1 MNLTRHFQITNS
13 VVALVLS
20 NLVTIFFAVVQI
32 WDIFEVMLVYW
43 GQSII
48 IGVFNGKRI
57 LDLKQFSTKGFRVNN
72 QPVKPT
78 RATQVSTAWF
88 FFIHYGFF
96 HFGYLIFLLS
106 QEKHMSGIA
115 IFGITICILVFLVNH
130 GFSYR
135 QNRQKD
141 LSRTP
146 NIGTIMFFPYA
157 RIIPMHFTII
167 FGSSLAGDGRGTLIF
182 FLGLKTLAD
191 VIMHMV
197 EHYGAKRQQVTHAGL

>member
-1 MNLTRHFQITNS
+1 MNLTRHFQVTNS

-20 NLVTIFFAVVQI
+20 NLVTICFAVVQI
-32 WDIFEVMLVYW
+32 WDVFEVMLVYW

-48 IGVFNGKRI
+48 IGVFNWKRI
-57 LDLKQFSTKGFRVNN
+57 LDLRQFSTKGFRVNN

-78 RATQVSTAWF
+78 RATQVKTAWF
-88 FFIHYGFF
+88 FLFHYGFF

-130 GFSYR
+130 RFSYR
-135 QNRQKD
+135 HNRQKD

-197 EHYGAKRQQVTHAGL
+197 EHYGTKRQQVTHVGL

>member
-1 MNLTRHFQITNS
+1 MNLTRHSRVTDS

-20 NLVTIFFAVVQI
+20 NLVTICFAVVQI

-48 IGVFNGKRI
+48 IGVFNCKRI

-78 RATQVSTAWF
+78 RETQVSTAWF
-88 FFIHYGFF
+88 FSIHYGFF

-130 GFSYR
+130 RFSYR
-135 QNRQKD
+135 QNRQRD